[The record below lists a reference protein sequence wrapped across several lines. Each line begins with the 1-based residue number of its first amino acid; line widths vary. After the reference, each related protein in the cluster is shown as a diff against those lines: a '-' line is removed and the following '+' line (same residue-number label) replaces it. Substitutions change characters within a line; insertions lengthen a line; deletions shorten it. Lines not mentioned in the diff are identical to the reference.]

1 MATVM
6 PQNVRVRLNVGGTTF
21 HTSLHT
27 VMEGARRGSP
37 VFQCLCAQIL
47 GPQANG
53 AAVGSGSGGLPWEQ
67 RVVSAQNEQYRL
79 EHFVDADPAPV
90 PAWLE
95 HLRTGHVKFVEA
107 GPLREEII
115 SDTQRAGF
123 VELAAALRDLVDYR
137 RVELQQALY
146 MRPGAV
152 NLGGAMLRGQD
163 LSKLCFAGCSLRNTD
178 LRGCNLQKCSFVG
191 SDLRGANLKGAD
203 LTGADLTSAN
213 MSKTDLSVLDL
224 SNVDIRRV
232 DFSGSNLNNARLP
245 AFDSGQLAGVNY
257 NGASLH
263 GTGLTEL
270 TFQSPFDCNGALYYI
285 ATGGGERVY
294 AKNPHAA
301 GLVVASMSSIYNGN
315 PQYGDPRRF
324 VQHTHDGSHNFT
336 QDTPGSGSWMAV
348 DLRRS
353 LRPTHYCLRSG
364 QQYNLRNWRLEA
376 SNDGSSWT
384 TLREHSN
391 DTSLASMRCRVR
403 VIVLI
408 VLMDL
413 MDLIVCPCQSPAH

>member
-1 MATVM
+1 MATTVM

-191 SDLRGANLKGAD
+191 ADLRGANLKGAD
-203 LTGADLTSAN
+203 LTGADLSGAN
-213 MSKTDLSVLDL
+213 MSKTDLSELDL

-245 AFDSGQLAGVNY
+245 ACDSGLLAGVNF

-263 GTGLTEL
+263 GTGLTQL

-285 ATGGGERVY
+285 ATGGGERAY
-294 AKNPHAA
+294 ASPHDA
-301 GLVVASMSSIYNGN
+301 GLVVASMSSKEG
-315 PQYGDPRRF
+315 GDPRRF
-324 VQHTHDGSHNFT
+324 VQHTHDSNYNQT
-336 QDTPGSGSWMAV
+336 SNTPGSWMAV
-348 DLRRS
+348 DLRLS
-353 LRPTHYCLRSG
+353 LRPTHYCLRADNRSS
-364 QQYNLRNWRLEA
+364 NKLRNWRLEA

-384 TLREHSN
+384 TLLEHCN
-391 DTSLASMRCRVR
+391 DDSLSSMRCRVR

-408 VLMDL
+408 VLIILIVL
-413 MDLIVCPCQSPAH
+413 MDLIVCWCQASAH